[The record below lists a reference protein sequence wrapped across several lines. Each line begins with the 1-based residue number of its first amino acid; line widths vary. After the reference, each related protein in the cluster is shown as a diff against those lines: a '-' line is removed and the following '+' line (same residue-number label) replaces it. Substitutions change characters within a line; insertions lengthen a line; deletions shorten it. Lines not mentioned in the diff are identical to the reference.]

1 MGLTNKT
8 FKDNKTGASFKI
20 IDSYKDV
27 AITDKNERIDSS
39 RLLDIRYYTE
49 QIDPKSFFNDQGV
62 YSAFAEKIKG
72 IDLSKIPD
80 NEVSEGL
87 NNDDS
92 IQRIEVP
99 RNDGFTP
106 ATNESAVLLSDP
118 EYEME
123 ELKRKYGAVSVDESA
138 IKRQSDAFSKLL
150 NDDEPTETPS
160 VIVSE
165 QKHTENVKVDV
176 SDYRVPKYVEPPVV
190 KVEDPITTMFKGVK
204 RSVDFS
210 FELNMNS
217 KIPRLDF
224 IEMMEDSYEFSI
236 IDYLADEFTKEI
248 LKDPNT
254 IRDSIRMKI
263 KNLVYPNKENKTDDI
278 YDEVVPKKKKPTR
291 KKTTKSD
298 DTGIIS

>member
-49 QIDPKSFFNDQGV
+49 QIDPKSFFDDQGI

-87 NNDDS
+87 RNDDS
-92 IQRIEVP
+92 VQRIEVP
-99 RNDGFTP
+99 RSDGFTP

-123 ELKRKYGAVSVDESA
+123 ELKRKYGVVDVDQSA
-138 IKRQSDAFSKLL
+138 IKRQNDAFSKLL
-150 NDDEPTETPS
+150 NDEPTEAPA
-160 VIVSE
+160 VVVSD
-165 QKHTENVKVDV
+165 QKYTENSKVDV
-176 SDYRVPKYVEPPVV
+176 SDYKAPKYVEPPVV
-190 KVEDPITTMFKGVK
+190 RVDVEDPITTMFKGVK

-224 IEMMEDSYEFSI
+224 IEMMEDSYDVSI

-248 LKDPNT
+248 LKNPNT
-254 IRDSIRMKI
+254 IRDSIREKI
-263 KNLVYPNKENKTDDI
+263 KNLVYPNKQE
-278 YDEVVPKKKKPTR
+278 KKEEDSPVKKNR

-298 DTGIIS
+298 DTGIIP